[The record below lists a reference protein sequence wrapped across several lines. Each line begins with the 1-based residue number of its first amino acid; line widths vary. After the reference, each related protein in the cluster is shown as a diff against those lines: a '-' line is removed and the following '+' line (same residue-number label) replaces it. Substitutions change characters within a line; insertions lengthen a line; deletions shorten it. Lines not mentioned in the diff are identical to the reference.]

1 MDHGAG
7 ASSVE
12 GDDPRRQPPPPIR
25 PSAAV
30 VSHAGRTAPS
40 DGSVAPATTGAGR
53 WWALAALTLVS
64 FVLLLEDTAVSI
76 ALPDIRRDLGLGLSE
91 LEWTVNVYTIAI
103 AALMVLAGKLADLHG
118 RRRAFLGGLA
128 LFTLASPLAALA
140 ESGEILLVAR
150 AVQGVG
156 AAFSAASAL
165 SIISATFAKRERGAA
180 LGVWAGAAA
189 VGLGL
194 GPVAGALLTEQFGWQ
209 AIFLINVPVGIVAWI
224 VARAVLPES
233 RDPAA
238 DRRLPV
244 AALALS
250 GVALVALLLAL
261 TEGNSLGWASPGVIA
276 LMSVAAVS
284 GLLFVR
290 LEARSARPLLDATLV
305 RSRTFAG
312 ANAVSL
318 LSTAVMCN
326 LFFFL
331 ALYFQL
337 ILGYTTLEAGA
348 TLIPLTGAIVV
359 VAPIAGRVS
368 DRVGRGAPVVA
379 GMFLLGVALLLLSR
393 LSVDSQ
399 LPAIL
404 AWLALAG
411 IGIGLATTPTT
422 AAALDA
428 APADRA
434 GVASGIVNTS
444 RAVGLSL
451 GIATMGAILSA
462 GGADVLAGGGR
473 AGEAFVDGL
482 STALAINAV
491 IAFAGAGVAAWTM
504 GIRGRRPAQSTGGGA
519 VGALVAHPDMTSEG
533 AR

>member
-1 MDHGAG
+1 MRN
-7 ASSVE
+7 V
-12 GDDPRRQPPPPIR
+12 PRTRLDVPAV
-25 PSAAV
+25 SA
-30 VSHAGRTAPS
+30 TP
-40 DGSVAPATTGAGR
+40 GAGR
-53 WWALAALTLVS
+53 WWALGALTLVS

-76 ALPDIRRDLGLGLSE
+76 ALPEIRRDLGLGLSE
-91 LEWTVNVYTIAI
+91 LEWVVNVYTIAI
-103 AALMVLAGKLADLHG
+103 AALMLLAGKLADLHG

-140 ESGEILLVAR
+140 DSAAVLLAAR

-156 AAFSAASAL
+156 AAFSAAAAL
-165 SIISATFAKRERGAA
+165 SIISVSFAERERGAA
-180 LGVWAGAAA
+180 LGVWTGAAA

-194 GPVAGALLTEQFGWQ
+194 GPLAGAVLTEQLGWQ
-209 AIFLINVPVGIVAWI
+209 AIFLINVPLGVVAWI

-233 RDPAA
+233 RDTAA

-244 AALALS
+244 RALVLS
-250 GVALVALLLAL
+250 GVALVAVLLAL
-261 TEGNSLGWASPGVIA
+261 TEGNSVGWTSPELIA
-276 LMSVAAVS
+276 LLSAAAAFA
-284 GLLFVR
+284 LLFVR
-290 LEARSARPLLDATLV
+290 LEAGSATPLVDAELF

-312 ANAVSL
+312 ANAVTL

-337 ILGYTTLEAGA
+337 VLGYTTLEAGA
-348 TLIPLTGAIVV
+348 MLIPLTASIVLI
-359 VAPIAGRVS
+359 APIAGSVS
-368 DRVGRGAPVVA
+368 DRIGRGAPVVA
-379 GMFLLGVALLLLSR
+379 GMIVLGVALMLLSR
-393 LSVDSQ
+393 LRIDSE

-404 AWLALAG
+404 AWLALG
-411 IGIGLATTPTT
+411 GTGIGLATTPTT

-434 GVASGIVNTS
+434 GFASGIVNTS

-473 AGEAFVDGL
+473 AGQAFVDGL
-482 STALAINAV
+482 STALAVNAI
-491 IAFAGAGVAAWTM
+491 IAFVGAGVAAWTM
-504 GIRGRRPAQSTGGGA
+504 GVRRRGPARSIRGTAAEAPS
-519 VGALVAHPDMTSEG
+519 VHSETNPRG